1 MIAKYFLELIMSK
14 EKKTDEK
21 RTNSIDEFY
30 TLYENAKKDGIL
42 KKFENFANSK
52 PFSQT
57 SEYVPQKEKFYERFE
72 EFAVGIMERAKEET
86 LRNHKLKDSM
96 AKIKVSENGLPS
108 LTFDVNKGFE
118 NFKVKDAKAEKIKKE
133 RDLNG
138 ISEKSVFKTLDN
150 FTSDE
155 VEMKTYFAMKFANDK
170 NKLVS
175 LNNDYENYLNGE
187 TDKIVNSHLENLK
200 NGISELYAKG
210 AEKISETKTR
220 YSDSRYKDA
229 VIGKKFYDTY
239 VPLNVEYKDKKTGLI
254 ARAFGNK
261 KNGKIEIFFGGSN
274 NPSKIFTD
282 RVTGLDWTNDIRS
295 AIQTPPNYKVAYN
308 FVKNIASQTYEIDGK
323 KFSGIDGVNGFS
335 KGGGEAMY
343 VASRMNTKAVV
354 IDPAPVINP
363 GMYISNNKILA
374 VIPNNGNGMLNQAR
388 QIPGTKLYTL
398 EPKTGISEGKGNKKV
413 SMVTAIP
420 VNQKDN
426 SMFSDHFPDVHDVYK
441 KVEEAKKYA
450 EKIKPQ
456 HYAYF
461 GEEKNPYASLNKN
474 KIDISNVKT
483 EIGKLKEKK
492 DEKNQSK
499 ERSL

>member
-1 MIAKYFLELIMSK
+1 MSK

-57 SEYVPQKEKFYERFE
+57 SEYVPQKEKFYERFK
-72 EFAVGIMERAKEET
+72 EFAIGIIEKEKEET
-86 LRNHKLKDSM
+86 LRNYKKKDSM
-96 AKIKVSENGLPS
+96 VRINASENGLPS
-108 LTFDVNKGFE
+108 LKFDVNKGFE
-118 NFKVKDAKAEKIKKE
+118 NFKIKDAKAEKIKEE

-138 ISEKSVFKTLDN
+138 TSEKSVFKTLDN

-170 NKLVS
+170 NKLTALNDDYADYVS
-175 LNNDYENYLNGE
+175 GK
-187 TDKIVNSHLENLK
+187 TDKIVNSHLDNETYKLASKKGEKVAEN
-200 NGISELYAKG
+200 NTE
-210 AEKISETKTR
+210 
-220 YSDSRYKDA
+220 YKDA
-229 VIGKKFYDTY
+229 VVEKKFYDTY

-254 ARAFGNK
+254 ARTFGNK

-308 FVKNIASQTYEIDGK
+308 FVKKIASQTYEIDGK

-343 VASRMNTKAVV
+343 VASRLNTKAVV

-420 VNQKDN
+420 VNQKNN
-426 SMFSDHFPDVHDVYK
+426 SMFSDHFPDVHDVHK

-474 KIDISNVKT
+474 KIDISNIKT
-483 EIGKLKEKK
+483 EVGKSKGKK

>member
-1 MIAKYFLELIMSK
+1 MSENK
-14 EKKTDEK
+14 ITDKKIK
-21 RTNSIDEFY
+21 NSIDEFY
-30 TLYENAKKDGIL
+30 ELYENAKQKGL
-42 KKFENFANSK
+42 LESKNFINSK
-52 PFSQT
+52 PFSK
-57 SEYVPQKEKFYERFE
+57 SFEYVPQKEEFYKRAEELLSSMIER
-72 EFAVGIMERAKEET
+72 VRQKKV
-86 LRNHKLKDSM
+86 LDYKSKDSM
-96 AKIKVSENGLPS
+96 VKINVSENGLPS

-187 TDKIVNSHLENLK
+187 TDKIVNSRLK

-210 AEKISETKTR
+210 TEKISETKTR

-229 VIGKKFYDTY
+229 VIEKKFYDTY

-254 ARAFGNK
+254 AWAFGNK

-308 FVKNIASQTYEIDGK
+308 FAKKIASQTYEIDGK
-323 KFSGIDGVNGFS
+323 KFSGVDGVNGFS
-335 KGGGEAMY
+335 KGGGEVMY
-343 VASRMNTKAVV
+343 VASRLNTKAVV

-420 VNQKDN
+420 VNQKNN

-441 KVEEAKKYA
+441 KVEETKKYA

-474 KIDISNVKT
+474 KIDISNIKT
-483 EIGKLKEKK
+483 EVGKSKGKK

>member
-1 MIAKYFLELIMSK
+1 MSENK
-14 EKKTDEK
+14 ITDKKIK
-21 RTNSIDEFY
+21 NSIDEFY
-30 TLYENAKKDGIL
+30 TLYENAKQKGFL
-42 KKFENFANSK
+42 ESKNFINSK

-86 LRNHKLKDSM
+86 LRNHKMKDSM

-187 TDKIVNSHLENLK
+187 TDKIVNSRLK

-229 VIGKKFYDTY
+229 VIEKKFYDTY

-274 NPSKIFTD
+274 NPSKIFSD

-295 AIQTPPNYKVAYN
+295 AIQTPPNYKVAYE
-308 FVKNIASQTYEIDGK
+308 FAKKISGKTYEIGGK

-343 VASRMNTKAVV
+343 VASRLNTKAVV

-363 GMYISNNKILA
+363 GMYISSNKILA

-398 EPKTGISEGKGNKKV
+398 EPKTGISEGKGNRKV

-420 VNQKDN
+420 VNQKNN
-426 SMFSDHFPDVHDVYK
+426 SMFSDHFPDVHDVHK
-441 KVEEAKKYA
+441 KVDEAKKYA

-474 KIDISNVKT
+474 KIDISNAKT
-483 EIGKLKEKK
+483 EIGKSKEKK

-499 ERSL
+499 GRSL

>member
-1 MIAKYFLELIMSK
+1 MSK

-57 SEYVPQKEKFYERFE
+57 SEYVPQKEKFYERFK
-72 EFAVGIMERAKEET
+72 EFAIGIIEKEKEET
-86 LRNHKLKDSM
+86 LRNYKKKDSM
-96 AKIKVSENGLPS
+96 VRINASENGLPS
-108 LTFDVNKGFE
+108 LKFDVNKGFE
-118 NFKVKDAKAEKIKKE
+118 NFKIKDAKAEKIKEE

-138 ISEKSVFKTLDN
+138 TSEKSVFKTLDN

-170 NKLVS
+170 NKLTALNDDYADYVS
-175 LNNDYENYLNGE
+175 GK
-187 TDKIVNSHLENLK
+187 TDKIVNSHLDNETYKLASKKGEKVAEN
-200 NGISELYAKG
+200 NTE
-210 AEKISETKTR
+210 
-220 YSDSRYKDA
+220 YKDA
-229 VIGKKFYDTY
+229 VVEKKFYDTY

-308 FVKNIASQTYEIDGK
+308 FVKKIASQTYEIDGK

-343 VASRMNTKAVV
+343 VASRLNTKAVV

-420 VNQKDN
+420 VNQKNN
-426 SMFSDHFPDVHDVYK
+426 SMFSDHFPDVHDVHK

-474 KIDISNVKT
+474 KIDISNIKT
-483 EIGKLKEKK
+483 EVGKSKGKK

>member
-1 MIAKYFLELIMSK
+1 MSENK
-14 EKKTDEK
+14 ITDKKIK
-21 RTNSIDEFY
+21 NSIDEFY
-30 TLYENAKKDGIL
+30 ELYENAKQKGLL
-42 KKFENFANSK
+42 KSKNFINSK
-52 PFSQT
+52 PFSK
-57 SEYVPQKEKFYERFE
+57 SFEYVPQKEEFYKRAEELLSSMIER
-72 EFAVGIMERAKEET
+72 VRQKKVWD
-86 LRNHKLKDSM
+86 HKSKDSM
-96 AKIKVSENGLPS
+96 VKINVSENGIPS

-150 FTSDE
+150 FTSNE

-187 TDKIVNSHLENLK
+187 TDKIVNSRLK

-229 VIGKKFYDTY
+229 VIEKKFYDTY

-308 FVKNIASQTYEIDGK
+308 FAKKIASQTYEIDGK
-323 KFSGIDGVNGFS
+323 KFSGVDGVNGFS

-374 VIPNNGNGMLNQAR
+374 VIPNNGNGMLNRAR
-388 QIPGTKLYTL
+388 EIPGTSLYTL

-420 VNQKDN
+420 VNQKNN
-426 SMFSDHFPDVHDVYK
+426 SMFSDHFPDVHNVYK
-441 KVEEAKKYA
+441 KVEETKKYA

-492 DEKNQSK
+492 DKKNQSK

>member
-1 MIAKYFLELIMSK
+1 MSK

-30 TLYENAKKDGIL
+30 TLYENAKQKGFL
-42 KKFENFANSK
+42 ESKNFINSK

-86 LRNHKLKDSM
+86 LRNYKKKDSM
-96 AKIKVSENGLPS
+96 VKIKASENGLPT
-108 LTFDVNKGFE
+108 LNFDVNKGFE
-118 NFKVKDAKAEKIKKE
+118 NLKIKDAEAEKIKKE

-138 ISEKSVFKTLDN
+138 TSEKSVFKTLDN

-170 NKLVS
+170 NKLTALNDDYADYVS
-175 LNNDYENYLNGE
+175 GK
-187 TDKIVNSHLENLK
+187 TDKIVNSHLDNETYKLASKKGEKVAEN
-200 NGISELYAKG
+200 NTE
-210 AEKISETKTR
+210 
-220 YSDSRYKDA
+220 YKDA
-229 VIGKKFYDTY
+229 VVEKKFYDTY
-239 VPLNVEYKDKKTGLI
+239 VPLNVEYKHKKTGLI

-308 FVKNIASQTYEIDGK
+308 FAKKIASQTYEIDGK
-323 KFSGIDGVNGFS
+323 KFSGVDGVNGFS

-343 VASRMNTKAVV
+343 VASRLNTKAVV

-420 VNQKDN
+420 VNQKNN
-426 SMFSDHFPDVHDVYK
+426 SMFSDHFPDVHDVHK
-441 KVEEAKKYA
+441 KVDEAKKYA

-461 GEEKNPYASLNKN
+461 GEEKNPYASSNKN
-474 KIDISNVKT
+474 KIDIS
-483 EIGKLKEKK
+483 KLKNEDTNLKENKDKK
-492 DEKNQSK
+492 SQSK
-499 ERSL
+499 GRSL

>member
-30 TLYENAKKDGIL
+30 ILYENAKKGGIL

-52 PFSQT
+52 PFSK
-57 SEYVPQKEKFYERFE
+57 SFEYVPQKEEFYKRAEELLSSMIERGKQKK
-72 EFAVGIMERAKEET
+72 VWD
-86 LRNHKLKDSM
+86 HKRKDSM
-96 AKIKVSENGLPS
+96 VKIKVSENGLPS

-138 ISEKSVFKTLDN
+138 TSEKSVFETLDN
-150 FTSDE
+150 FTADE
-155 VEMKTYFAMKFANDK
+155 VEMKTYFSMKFANDK
-170 NKLVS
+170 NKLTALNDDYADYVS
-175 LNNDYENYLNGE
+175 GK
-187 TDKIVNSHLENLK
+187 TDKIVNSHLDNETYKLASKKEEKVAEN
-200 NGISELYAKG
+200 NTE
-210 AEKISETKTR
+210 
-220 YSDSRYKDA
+220 YKDA
-229 VIGKKFYDTY
+229 LIEKKFYDTY

-343 VASRMNTKAVV
+343 VASKLNTKAVV

-420 VNQKDN
+420 VNQKNN
-426 SMFSDHFPDVHDVYK
+426 SMFSDHFPDVHDVHK

-461 GEEKNPYASLNKN
+461 GEEKNPYASLKKN
-474 KIDISNVKT
+474 KIDISNIKT
-483 EIGKLKEKK
+483 EVGKSKGKK

-499 ERSL
+499 KRSL

>member
-1 MIAKYFLELIMSK
+1 MSENK
-14 EKKTDEK
+14 ITDKKIK
-21 RTNSIDEFY
+21 NSIDEFY
-30 TLYENAKKDGIL
+30 TLYENAKQKGFL
-42 KKFENFANSK
+42 ESKNFINSK

-118 NFKVKDAKAEKIKKE
+118 NFKIKDAKAEKIKKE

-187 TDKIVNSHLENLK
+187 TDKIVNSRLK
-200 NGISELYAKG
+200 NKIFELVAKG
-210 AEKISETKTR
+210 AEKITENKEE
-220 YSDSRYKDA
+220 YSDTRYKDA
-229 VIGKKFYDTY
+229 VIEKKFYDTY

-254 ARAFGNK
+254 AWAFGNK

-274 NPSKIFTD
+274 NPSKIFSD

-295 AIQTPPNYKVAYN
+295 AIQTPPNYKVAYE
-308 FVKNIASQTYEIDGK
+308 FAKKIASQTYETGGK
-323 KFSGIDGVNGFS
+323 TFSGIDGVNGFS

-374 VIPNNGNGMLNQAR
+374 VIPNNGNGMLNRAR
-388 QIPGTKLYTL
+388 EIPGTSLYTL
-398 EPKTGISEGKGNKKV
+398 EPKTGISEGKGNRKV

-420 VNQKDN
+420 VNQKNN
-426 SMFSDHFPDVHDVYK
+426 SMFSDHFPDIHDVHK

-461 GEEKNPYASLNKN
+461 GEEKNPFNGLKKN
-474 KIDISNVKT
+474 KIEKS
-483 EIGKLKEKK
+483 EKK
-492 DEKNQSK
+492 ESETKQNK
-499 ERSL
+499 GRSL

>member
-1 MIAKYFLELIMSK
+1 MSENK
-14 EKKTDEK
+14 ITDKKIK
-21 RTNSIDEFY
+21 SSIDEFY
-30 TLYENAKKDGIL
+30 ELYENAKQKGL
-42 KKFENFANSK
+42 LESKNFINSK
-52 PFSQT
+52 PFSK
-57 SEYVPQKEKFYERFE
+57 SFEYVPQKEEFYKRAEELLSSMIER
-72 EFAVGIMERAKEET
+72 VRQKKV
-86 LRNHKLKDSM
+86 LDYKSKDSM
-96 AKIKVSENGLPS
+96 VKINVSENGLPS
-108 LTFDVNKGFE
+108 LSFDVNKGFE

-187 TDKIVNSHLENLK
+187 TDKIVNSRLK

-220 YSDSRYKDA
+220 YNDSRYKDA
-229 VIGKKFYDTY
+229 VIEKKFYDTY

-308 FVKNIASQTYEIDGK
+308 FAKKIASQTYEIDGK
-323 KFSGIDGVNGFS
+323 KFSGVDGVNGFS

-374 VIPNNGNGMLNQAR
+374 VIPNNGNGMLNRAR
-388 QIPGTKLYTL
+388 EIPGTSLYTL

-420 VNQKDN
+420 VNQKNN
-426 SMFSDHFPDVHDVYK
+426 SMFSDHFPDVYDVYK

-474 KIDISNVKT
+474 KIDIS
-483 EIGKLKEKK
+483 KLKNEDTNLKESKDKK
-492 DEKNQSK
+492 SQSK
-499 ERSL
+499 GRSL

>member
-1 MIAKYFLELIMSK
+1 MSENK
-14 EKKTDEK
+14 ITDKKIK
-21 RTNSIDEFY
+21 NSIDEFY
-30 TLYENAKKDGIL
+30 TLYENAKQKGFL
-42 KKFENFANSK
+42 ESKNFINSK

-86 LRNHKLKDSM
+86 LRNHKMKDSI

-187 TDKIVNSHLENLK
+187 TDKIVNSRLK

-210 AEKISETKTR
+210 VEKISETKTR

-229 VIGKKFYDTY
+229 VIEKKFYDTY

-274 NPSKIFTD
+274 NPSKIFSD

-295 AIQTPPNYKVAYN
+295 AIQTPPNYKAAYE
-308 FVKNIASQTYEIDGK
+308 FAKKFSGKTYEIDGK
-323 KFSGIDGVNGFS
+323 KFSGVDGVNGFS

-343 VASRMNTKAVV
+343 VASRLNTKAVV

-420 VNQKDN
+420 VNQKNN
-426 SMFSDHFPDVHDVYK
+426 SMFSDHFPDVHDVHK
-441 KVEEAKKYA
+441 KVDEAKKYA

-474 KIDISNVKT
+474 KIDISNAKT
-483 EIGKLKEKK
+483 EIGKSKEKK

-499 ERSL
+499 GRSL

>member
-1 MIAKYFLELIMSK
+1 MSR
-14 EKKTDEK
+14 EKITDK
-21 RTNSIDEFY
+21 KNKDSIDEF
-30 TLYENAKKDGIL
+30 YENAKKDGIL
-42 KKFENFANSK
+42 KKNENFTNSK
-52 PFSQT
+52 PFSK
-57 SEYVPQKEKFYERFE
+57 SFEYVPQKEEFYKRAEELLSSMIERGRQKK
-72 EFAVGIMERAKEET
+72 VWDYKS
-86 LRNHKLKDSM
+86 KDSM
-96 AKIKVSENGLPS
+96 VKIKASENGLPT
-108 LTFDVNKGFE
+108 LNFDVNKGFE
-118 NFKVKDAKAEKIKKE
+118 NLKIKDAKAEKIKKE

-138 ISEKSVFKTLDN
+138 TSEKSVFKTLDN

-170 NKLVS
+170 NKLTALNDDYADYVS
-175 LNNDYENYLNGE
+175 GK
-187 TDKIVNSHLENLK
+187 TDKIVNSHLDNETYKLASKKGEKVAEN
-200 NGISELYAKG
+200 NTE
-210 AEKISETKTR
+210 
-220 YSDSRYKDA
+220 YKDA
-229 VIGKKFYDTY
+229 VVEKKFYDTY

-308 FVKNIASQTYEIDGK
+308 FAKKIASQTYEIDGK
-323 KFSGIDGVNGFS
+323 KFSGVDGVNGFS

-343 VASRMNTKAVV
+343 VASRLNTKAVV

-413 SMVTAIP
+413 SIVTAIP
-420 VNQKDN
+420 VNKKNN
-426 SMFSDHFPDVHDVYK
+426 SMFSDHFPDVHDVHK

-483 EIGKLKEKK
+483 EIEKLKEKK

>member
-1 MIAKYFLELIMSK
+1 MSK

-30 TLYENAKKDGIL
+30 ILYENAKKDGIL

-52 PFSQT
+52 PFSK
-57 SEYVPQKEKFYERFE
+57 SFEYVPQKEEFYKRAEELLSSMIERGKQKK
-72 EFAVGIMERAKEET
+72 VWD
-86 LRNHKLKDSM
+86 HKRKDSM
-96 AKIKVSENGLPS
+96 VKIKVSENGLPS

-138 ISEKSVFKTLDN
+138 TSEKSVFETLDN
-150 FTSDE
+150 FTADE
-155 VEMKTYFAMKFANDK
+155 VEMKTYFSMKFANDK
-170 NKLVS
+170 NKLTALNDDYADYVS
-175 LNNDYENYLNGE
+175 GK
-187 TDKIVNSHLENLK
+187 TDKIVNSHLDNETYKLASKKEEKVAEN
-200 NGISELYAKG
+200 NTE
-210 AEKISETKTR
+210 
-220 YSDSRYKDA
+220 YKDA
-229 VIGKKFYDTY
+229 LIEKKFYDTY

-343 VASRMNTKAVV
+343 VASKLNTKAVV

-420 VNQKDN
+420 VNQKNN
-426 SMFSDHFPDVHDVYK
+426 SMFSDHFPDVHDVHK

-461 GEEKNPYASLNKN
+461 GEEKNPYASLKKN
-474 KIDISNVKT
+474 KIDISNIKT
-483 EIGKLKEKK
+483 EVGKSKGKK

-499 ERSL
+499 KRSL

>member
-1 MIAKYFLELIMSK
+1 MVRI
-14 EKKTDEK
+14 
-21 RTNSIDEFY
+21 
-30 TLYENAKKDGIL
+30 NA
-42 KKFENFANSK
+42 
-52 PFSQT
+52 
-57 SEYVPQKEKFYERFE
+57 
-72 EFAVGIMERAKEET
+72 
-86 LRNHKLKDSM
+86 
-96 AKIKVSENGLPS
+96 SENGLPS
-108 LTFDVNKGFE
+108 LKFDVNKGFE
-118 NFKVKDAKAEKIKKE
+118 NFKIKDAKAEKIKEE

-138 ISEKSVFKTLDN
+138 TSEKSVFKTLDN

-170 NKLVS
+170 NKLTALNDDYADYVS
-175 LNNDYENYLNGE
+175 GK
-187 TDKIVNSHLENLK
+187 TDKIVNSHLDNETYKLASKKGEKVAEN
-200 NGISELYAKG
+200 NTE
-210 AEKISETKTR
+210 
-220 YSDSRYKDA
+220 YKDA
-229 VIGKKFYDTY
+229 VVEKKFYDTY

-308 FVKNIASQTYEIDGK
+308 FVKKIASQTYEIDGK

-343 VASRMNTKAVV
+343 VASRLNTKAVV

-420 VNQKDN
+420 VNQKNN
-426 SMFSDHFPDVHDVYK
+426 SMFSDHFPDVHDVHK
-441 KVEEAKKYA
+441 KVDEAKKYA

-474 KIDISNVKT
+474 KIDISNIKT
-483 EIGKLKEKK
+483 EVGKSKGKK

>member
-1 MIAKYFLELIMSK
+1 MIERVRQ
-14 EKKTDEK
+14 KKVLDYK
-21 RTNSIDEFY
+21 I
-30 TLYENAKKDGIL
+30 
-42 KKFENFANSK
+42 
-52 PFSQT
+52 
-57 SEYVPQKEKFYERFE
+57 
-72 EFAVGIMERAKEET
+72 
-86 LRNHKLKDSM
+86 KDSM
-96 AKIKVSENGLPS
+96 VKINVSENGLPS

-187 TDKIVNSHLENLK
+187 TDKIVNSRLK

-220 YSDSRYKDA
+220 YNDSRYKDA
-229 VIGKKFYDTY
+229 VIEKKFYDTY

-308 FVKNIASQTYEIDGK
+308 FAKKIASQTYEIDGK
-323 KFSGIDGVNGFS
+323 KFSGVDGVNGFS

-374 VIPNNGNGMLNQAR
+374 VIPNNGNGMLNRAR
-388 QIPGTKLYTL
+388 EIPGTSLYTL

-420 VNQKDN
+420 VNQKNN

-474 KIDISNVKT
+474 KIDIS
-483 EIGKLKEKK
+483 KLKNEDTNLKESKDKK
-492 DEKNQSK
+492 SQSK
-499 ERSL
+499 GRSL

>member
-1 MIAKYFLELIMSK
+1 MSENK
-14 EKKTDEK
+14 ITDKKIK
-21 RTNSIDEFY
+21 NSIDEFY
-30 TLYENAKKDGIL
+30 TLYENAKQKGFL
-42 KKFENFANSK
+42 ESKNFINSK

-72 EFAVGIMERAKEET
+72 EFAVGIIEKEKEET
-86 LRNHKLKDSM
+86 LRNYKKKDSM
-96 AKIKVSENGLPS
+96 VRINASENGLPS
-108 LTFDVNKGFE
+108 LKFDVNKGFE
-118 NFKVKDAKAEKIKKE
+118 NFKIKDAKAEKIKEE

-138 ISEKSVFKTLDN
+138 TSEKSVFKTLDN

-170 NKLVS
+170 NKLTALNDDYADYVS
-175 LNNDYENYLNGE
+175 GK
-187 TDKIVNSHLENLK
+187 TDKIVNSHLDNETYKLASKKGEKVAEN
-200 NGISELYAKG
+200 NTE
-210 AEKISETKTR
+210 
-220 YSDSRYKDA
+220 YKDA
-229 VIGKKFYDTY
+229 VVEKKFYDTY

-308 FVKNIASQTYEIDGK
+308 FVKKIASQTYEIDGK

-343 VASRMNTKAVV
+343 VASRLNTKAVV

-420 VNQKDN
+420 VNQKNN

>member
-1 MIAKYFLELIMSK
+1 MSENK
-14 EKKTDEK
+14 ITDKKIK
-21 RTNSIDEFY
+21 NSIDEFY
-30 TLYENAKKDGIL
+30 ELYENAKQKGL
-42 KKFENFANSK
+42 LESKNFINSK
-52 PFSQT
+52 PFSK
-57 SEYVPQKEKFYERFE
+57 SFEYVPQKEEFYKRAEELLSSMIER
-72 EFAVGIMERAKEET
+72 VRQKKV
-86 LRNHKLKDSM
+86 LDYKSKDSM
-96 AKIKVSENGLPS
+96 VKINVSENGLPS

-187 TDKIVNSHLENLK
+187 TDKIVNSRLK

-229 VIGKKFYDTY
+229 VIEKKFYDTY

-308 FVKNIASQTYEIDGK
+308 FAKKIASQTYEIDGK
-323 KFSGIDGVNGFS
+323 KFSGVDGVNGFS

-363 GMYISNNKILA
+363 GMYLSNNKILA
-374 VIPNNGNGMLNQAR
+374 VIPNNGNGMLNRAR
-388 QIPGTKLYTL
+388 EIPGTSLYTL

-420 VNQKDN
+420 VNQKNN

-474 KIDISNVKT
+474 KIDIS
-483 EIGKLKEKK
+483 KLKNEDTNLKESKDKK
-492 DEKNQSK
+492 SQSK
-499 ERSL
+499 GRSL

>member
-1 MIAKYFLELIMSK
+1 MSK
-14 EKKTDEK
+14 EKRTDEK

-42 KKFENFANSK
+42 KKFENFTNSK
-52 PFSQT
+52 PFSK
-57 SEYVPQKEKFYERFE
+57 SFEYVPQKEEFYKRAEELLSSMIERGRQE
-72 EFAVGIMERAKEET
+72 KVWDHKNKEYKQ
-86 LRNHKLKDSM
+86 RNL
-96 AKIKVSENGLPS
+96 VSENGLPS
-108 LTFDVNKGFE
+108 LKFDVNKGFE
-118 NFKVKDAKAEKIKKE
+118 NFKIKDAKAEKIKKE

-187 TDKIVNSHLENLK
+187 TDKIVNSRLK
-200 NGISELYAKG
+200 NKIFELVAKG
-210 AEKISETKTR
+210 AEKITENKEE
-220 YSDSRYKDA
+220 YSDTRYKDA
-229 VIGKKFYDTY
+229 VIEKKFYDTY

-295 AIQTPPNYKVAYN
+295 AIQTPPNYKVAYE
-308 FVKNIASQTYEIDGK
+308 FAKKIASQTYETGGK
-323 KFSGIDGVNGFS
+323 TFSGIDGVNGFS

-374 VIPNNGNGMLNQAR
+374 VIPNNGNGMLNRAR
-388 QIPGTKLYTL
+388 EIPGTSLYTL
-398 EPKTGISEGKGNKKV
+398 EPKTGISEGKGNRKV

-420 VNQKDN
+420 VNQKNN
-426 SMFSDHFPDVHDVYK
+426 SMFSDHFPDIHDVHK

-461 GEEKNPYASLNKN
+461 GEEKNPFNGLKKN
-474 KIDISNVKT
+474 KIDISN
-483 EIGKLKEKK
+483 EINKIEESEKK
-492 DEKNQSK
+492 ESETKQNK
-499 ERSL
+499 GRSL

>member
-1 MIAKYFLELIMSK
+1 MSK
-14 EKKTDEK
+14 NKITDKKTK
-21 RTNSIDEFY
+21 NSIDEFY
-30 TLYENAKKDGIL
+30 ELYENAKQKGL
-42 KKFENFANSK
+42 LESKNFINSK
-52 PFSQT
+52 PLSQT

-72 EFAVGIMERAKEET
+72 EFAIGIMERAKEET
-86 LRNHKLKDSM
+86 LRNYKKKDSM
-96 AKIKVSENGLPS
+96 VKIKASENGLPT
-108 LTFDVNKGFE
+108 LNFDVNKGFE
-118 NFKVKDAKAEKIKKE
+118 NLKIKDAEAEKIKKE

-138 ISEKSVFKTLDN
+138 TSEKSVFKTLDN

-187 TDKIVNSHLENLK
+187 TDKIVNSRLK

-229 VIGKKFYDTY
+229 VIEKKFYDTY

-254 ARAFGNK
+254 AWAFGNK

-308 FVKNIASQTYEIDGK
+308 FAKKIASQTYEIDGK
-323 KFSGIDGVNGFS
+323 KFSGVDGVNGFS

-343 VASRMNTKAVV
+343 VASRLNTKAVV

-413 SMVTAIP
+413 SIVTAIP
-420 VNQKDN
+420 VNKKNN
-426 SMFSDHFPDVHDVYK
+426 SMFSDHFPDVHDVHK

-461 GEEKNPYASLNKN
+461 GEEKNPYASSNKN
-474 KIDISNVKT
+474 KIDIS
-483 EIGKLKEKK
+483 KLKNEDTNLKENKDKK
-492 DEKNQSK
+492 SQSK
-499 ERSL
+499 GRSL